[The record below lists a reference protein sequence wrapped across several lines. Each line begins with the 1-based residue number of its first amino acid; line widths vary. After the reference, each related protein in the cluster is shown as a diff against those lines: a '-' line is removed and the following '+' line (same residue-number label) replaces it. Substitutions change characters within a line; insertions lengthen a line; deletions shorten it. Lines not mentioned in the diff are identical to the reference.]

1 MRRTILACV
10 LLIVMTG
17 LPLSSEEQ
25 AGSADVRLLAE
36 EVDVLQIVSDMK
48 LDEKQLAF
56 VAGKAESSKK
66 RREEFARREEAI
78 LNEIKEPLRQIRD
91 ALVAGKEVPASA
103 DSMASAKQKE
113 LQKIRAE
120 AWQEFQSAVLS
131 CIQLLDEGQVRVIAR
146 TPEAMTRARQM
157 VQQIRS
163 ASNDEWPKVLAEL
176 TSELVK
182 IRKLDKEIE
191 WQAEEER
198 ILDLT
203 GDEREQAAADLE
215 KRKESDIAQMKA
227 EISQLLSSIR
237 MADQRVLSIGV
248 NKLATALRSK
258 ADIQAQLFGMMS
270 RVLDSP
276 ASESALKARLD
287 HLKAAATKKD

>member
-48 LDEKQLAF
+48 LNEKQLAF
-56 VAGKAESSKK
+56 VAGKAESLKK

-91 ALVAGKEVPASA
+91 ALVAGKEVPTSA
-103 DSMASAKQKE
+103 DNMASAKQKE

-287 HLKAAATKKD
+287 HLKAAVKKD